1 MRRDELIFHQAL
13 ISQEMLL
20 IHLQSLPI
28 GVSPSFSL
36 FFRFKVSDRSAA
48 NDLESIYT
56 MFEK

>member
-28 GVSPSFSL
+28 GVSPYFSL
-36 FFRFKVSDRSAA
+36 FFTPK
-48 NDLESIYT
+48 
-56 MFEK
+56 